1 MFDFVRNNTRLAMA
15 GLLLL
20 IVPAFVFVGVEGY
33 TSFRDGTSST
43 VAKVDGLS
51 ITRGEWE
58 STHQRVLERLRRE
71 NPERESIDTAE
82 LRAQTLDQL
91 VRDRVLLAA
100 AQKMQLAP
108 ADDRLRRLFST
119 DPAYAALRNPDGSIN
134 RELLGMQGLSIEG
147 FEQRLRQELASN
159 QVLGGLVRTAFA
171 TPSVAS
177 ASLDPLLQR
186 RELQLQRFDPA
197 AYRDKVKPTDEE
209 IEAFYKA
216 EQAQFKAPEQAE
228 IEYVVLDLA
237 ALSKAVTVSDEELRE
252 FYAKNEARYM
262 APEERRAS
270 HVLIKADKDASSAD
284 KAKAKARAQE
294 LLEQARKN
302 PAGFAELARKNSQ
315 DPGSAANGGD
325 LDFFGK
331 GAMVKPFEDAAF
343 TLKQGEI
350 SEVFESDFGFHFLA
364 VTGVRGGQKKPFE
377 EVRAQLD
384 AELRQSKAKAEW
396 AKQAQQFTDTVYEQ
410 SDSLKPVV
418 DKLKLELKTA
428 TVQRTPAPG
437 TLPVLA
443 APKFIDA
450 IFGNEAVANK
460 RNTDAVEVGGN
471 QLISGRVIKHQPTRT
486 LPLAEVK
493 DRVREVLVI
502 KQAAELARKDGE
514 KRVADL
520 RQAPAVALPVTLTI
534 SRMQAQGAP
543 KQVVDAVM
551 SADADKLPA
560 VLGVDLGPQGYL
572 AVRVLK
578 VLPREPVP
586 AAAGGE
592 DALRGQFAQAWAA
605 AEADVVM
612 AALKQRFKAEV
623 KTGATM
629 STDAA
634 SAPAR

>member
-1 MFDFVRNNTRLAMA
+1 MFDFVRNHTRLAMA
-15 GLLLL
+15 GILLL
-20 IVPAFVFVGVEGY
+20 IIPAFVFVGVENY
-33 TSFRDGTSST
+33 TSFRDGTSAS

-71 NPERESIDTAE
+71 NPEREGIDTPE
-82 LRAQTLDQL
+82 LRAQTLEQI
-91 VRDRVLLAA
+91 VRDRVLIAA
-100 AQKMQLAP
+100 AVQQRLAP
-108 ADDRLRRLFST
+108 SDERVRRLFST
-119 DPAYAALRNPDGSIN
+119 DPQYAGVRNPDGSVN
-134 RELLGMQGLSIEG
+134 RELLGMQGLSVEG

-159 QVLGGLVRTAFA
+159 QVLGGVVRTAFA
-171 TPSVAS
+171 PPAVAA
-177 ASLDPLLQR
+177 ASLDALLQR
-186 RELQLQRFDPA
+186 REVQFQRFDPV
-197 AYRDKVKPTDEE
+197 AYRGKVNPTDAE

-216 EQAQFKAPEQAE
+216 EQAQFKAPEQAD

-237 ALSKAVTVSDEELRE
+237 ALSKGVTVTDEELRD

-270 HVLIKADKDASSAD
+270 HVLIKADKDASAAD

-302 PAGFAELARKNSQ
+302 PAGFADLARKNSQ

-331 GAMVKPFEDAAF
+331 GAMVKPFEEAAF

-350 SEVFESDFGFHFLA
+350 SEVFETDFGFHFLT

-377 EVRAQLD
+377 EVRGAID
-384 AELRQSKAKAEW
+384 AELRDSKAKAEW

-410 SDSLKPVV
+410 SDSLKPAI

-428 TVQRTPAPG
+428 TVQRTAAPG
-437 TLPVLA
+437 TPAVLA
-443 APKFIDA
+443 SPKFLDA

-471 QLISGRVIKHQPTRT
+471 QLISGRVLKHQPART

-493 DRVREVLVI
+493 DRVREVLVV
-502 KQAAELARKDGE
+502 KQAAEFARKDGE
-514 KRVADL
+514 KRVAEL
-520 RQAPAVALPVTLTI
+520 RQAPAETLPVTATI

-543 KQVVDAVM
+543 RPVVDAVM
-551 SADADKLPA
+551 GADADKLPA
-560 VLGVDLGPQGYL
+560 AVGVDLGPQGYL
-572 AVRVLK
+572 AIRVLK

-586 AAAGGE
+586 VAAGGE
-592 DALRGQFAQAWAA
+592 EALRGQLAQAWAA

-612 AALKQRFKAEV
+612 ATLKQRMKAEV
-623 KTGATM
+623 KAGATM
-629 STDAA
+629 SSDAA
-634 SAPAR
+634 SAPSR